1 VNAFFYNQTFS
12 NCEIPAIDKSQTI
25 KLDLSFDRGETFSTG
40 TQEIFVI
47 PEPTMV
53 RLNSTEYFFTFNEQ
67 VYIELEG
74 TNLDK
79 SGTVYVRVGD
89 QV

>member
-1 VNAFFYNQTFS
+1 M
-12 NCEIPAIDKSQTI
+12 
-25 KLDLSFDRGETFSTG
+25 
-40 TQEIFVI
+40 I